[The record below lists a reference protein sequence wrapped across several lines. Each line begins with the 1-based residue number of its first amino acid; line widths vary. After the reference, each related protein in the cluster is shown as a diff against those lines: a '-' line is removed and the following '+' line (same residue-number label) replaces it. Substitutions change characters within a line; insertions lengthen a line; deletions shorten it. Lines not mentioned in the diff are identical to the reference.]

1 MPRPHAAS
9 SRAPKI
15 TIDDA
20 LDLLLNEDRS
30 LTQRYLEL
38 FSDLSSKDIAKVKMV
53 WPQIEAKRR
62 QGLLKDLIEF
72 ADIEPMMFYDELAEA
87 LLDDKD
93 PSIRASAL
101 ELLWQTEEPHLID
114 RFMTLLL
121 ADPVDTV
128 RANAATGLAK
138 FVYLGELEDITEKD
152 YKRVVE
158 ALAQTFI
165 GDEPD
170 TVKRRA
176 LEALSFSGD
185 ARADDFIKS
194 SYNRKE
200 QEWVV
205 SALFSMGRSA
215 NEAWNDTVLSRINDQ
230 NPEIAAEAITAAGE
244 LGIKA
249 AREPILEMIDQG
261 IDDEDVRFA
270 VIEAIAKIGGESVR
284 SALEMMHETARS
296 TDEEEFIEGAL
307 EELEFTDLVNLG
319 SMLEIEGEDGMGAMF
334 EDDLSDEGENDS
346 PKKKQPKKRK

>member
-9 SRAPKI
+9 NRAPKL

-38 FSDLSSKDIAKVKMV
+38 FSDLAPKDIAKVKMV
-53 WPQIEAKRR
+53 WPQIELKRR
-62 QGLLKDLIEF
+62 QGLMKDLIDF
-72 ADIEPMMFYDELAEA
+72 ADVEPMMFYDELAEV

-93 PSIRASAL
+93 PVIRASAL
-101 ELLWQTEEPHLID
+101 ELLWQTEEPHFIE

-152 YKRVVE
+152 YKRVVD
-158 ALAQTFI
+158 ALVQSFI
-165 GDEPD
+165 GDEPE

-185 ARADDFIKS
+185 LRVDEFIKS
-194 SYNRKE
+194 SYQRKE
-200 QEWVV
+200 EEWVI

-215 NEAWNDTVLSRINDQ
+215 NEAWNDTVLSRIKDE

-261 IDDEDVRFA
+261 IDNEDVRFS

-296 TDEEEFIEGAL
+296 TDEEEFIEASL

-319 SMLEIEGEDGMGAMF
+319 SMLEIEGEDGMEAMF
-334 EDDLSDEGENDS
+334 DDDLPDAEEDNT
-346 PKKKQPKKRK
+346 PKKKQPRRK